1 MKRLL
6 VVKFWFDKSNHYN
19 VKYMNVNKIKTGFS
33 LIEVLVFS
41 AVLGLF
47 FVAAM
52 AVATFNLKN
61 MKIQEHKI
69 LATRYT
75 EEGIEWVKQE
85 KEDDW
90 PIFITR
96 GSTDGK
102 TYCLNSLNW
111 DTTVNCGE
119 IYALGTPGFFKRELL
134 ITNSGSP
141 VNQVNTTTTVT
152 WKEGVNSFNVVIKT
166 VFKLLE

>member
-1 MKRLL
+1 MAMK
-6 VVKFWFDKSNHYN
+6 KS
-19 VKYMNVNKIKTGFS
+19 FS
-33 LIEVLVFS
+33 LVEVLVFT

-47 FVAAM
+47 FVAA
-52 AVATFNLKN
+52 VSVTTFNLKN

-69 LATRYT
+69 LATRFA
-75 EEGIEWVKQE
+75 EEGNEWVKQE

-90 PIFITR
+90 SIFIIH
-96 GSTDGK
+96 GSLAGN

-111 DTTVNCGE
+111 NTFVNCGE
-119 IYALGTPGFFKRELL
+119 TYALGTPEFFKRELL

-141 VNQVNTTTTVT
+141 VDQVNTTTTVS
-152 WKEGVNSFNVVIKT
+152 WKEGVNTFNVAIKT

>member
-1 MKRLL
+1 MTTK
-6 VVKFWFDKSNHYN
+6 KS
-19 VKYMNVNKIKTGFS
+19 FS
-33 LIEVLVFS
+33 LIEVLVFT

-47 FVAAM
+47 FVAAIS
-52 AVATFNLKN
+52 VATFNLKN

-69 LATRYT
+69 LATRYA

-90 PIFITR
+90 TLFTAHNT
-96 GSTDGK
+96 G

-111 DTTVNCGE
+111 SNSSACAADSY
-119 IYALGTPGFFKRELL
+119 ISGTFFKRELSL
-134 ITNSGSP
+134 TKP
-141 VNQVNTTTTVT
+141 LTDQVNATVTVT
-152 WKEGVNSFNVVIKT
+152 WQDMGSDLSVPIKT

>member
-1 MKRLL
+1 MK
-6 VVKFWFDKSNHYN
+6 KS
-19 VKYMNVNKIKTGFS
+19 FS

-69 LATRYT
+69 LATRFA
-75 EEGIEWVKQE
+75 EEGNEWLKQE

-90 PIFITR
+90 SMFITR
-96 GSTDGK
+96 GSAGGT
-102 TYCLNSLNW
+102 TFCLNNSPSW
-111 DTTVNCGE
+111 GSQSPCGSYGLST
-119 IYALGTPGFFKRELL
+119 IYKRELL
-134 ITNSGSP
+134 IKNSGSP
-141 VNQVNTTTTVT
+141 VNQVETTVT
-152 WKEGVNSFNVVIKT
+152 VSWQDMGTVLSVPIKT

>member
-1 MKRLL
+1 MKKSL
-6 VVKFWFDKSNHYN
+6 VLSKVE
-19 VKYMNVNKIKTGFS
+19 GFS

-52 AVATFNLKN
+52 AVETFNLKN

-69 LATRYT
+69 LATRFA
-75 EEGIEWVKQE
+75 EEGIEWLKQE

-90 PIFITR
+90 SIFITR
-96 GSTDGK
+96 GSVTGT
-102 TYCLNSLNW
+102 TYCLNNSLSW
-111 DTTVNCGE
+111 GSSSPCGSYGLST
-119 IYALGTPGFFKRELL
+119 IYKRELV
-134 ITNSGSP
+134 IKNSGSP
-141 VNQVNTTTTVT
+141 VDQVEAIITTYWQDMGTVL
-152 WKEGVNSFNVVIKT
+152 SLPIKT